1 MFLKEVPNLL
11 GVAIYDVNQNC
22 MSKIIKKG
30 IKNINN
36 TTVYKEKLIYDKNFI
51 EFNSGYRIVYLDKD
65 NSYRL
70 GMYAKTLDEFMKKY
84 RLKSNIKQT
93 QFIDKTVFF
102 DAFIYKKTSIT
113 GSLLLSVIIFNDK

>member
-22 MSKIIKKG
+22 MGKITKES

-36 TTVYKEKLIYDKNFI
+36 TTVYKEELIYVKNFI
-51 EFNSGYRIVYLDKD
+51 EVNSVYRIVYLDKD

-70 GMYAKTLDEFMKKY
+70 GMYAETLDEFMKKY
-84 RLKSNIKQT
+84 RLKSNIKLT

-102 DAFIYKKTSIT
+102 DAFI
-113 GSLLLSVIIFNDK
+113 

>member
-1 MFLKEVPNLL
+1 MFLKEVPNPL

-22 MSKIIKKG
+22 MGKIIKKG

-36 TTVYKEKLIYDKNFI
+36 TTVYKEELIYVKNFI
-51 EFNSGYRIVYLDKD
+51 EVNSGYRIVYLDKD

-84 RLKSNIKQT
+84 RLKSNIK
-93 QFIDKTVFF
+93 
-102 DAFIYKKTSIT
+102 
-113 GSLLLSVIIFNDK
+113 